1 MENRLQAFQVHGCD
15 RPVVIWGTKEA
26 SWISY
31 RLLRKLHIEAAAIGD
46 NNAKM
51 HGDYGIIS
59 KCVYRCKQF
68 FLRCFRQ
75 YYKAADINE

>member
-1 MENRLQAFQVHGCD
+1 MKDLFFQIHGCD

-46 NNAKM
+46 NNAQM
-51 HGDYGIIS
+51 HGKTLY
-59 KCVYRCKQF
+59 
-68 FLRCFRQ
+68 
-75 YYKAADINE
+75 DIPILPAQEIME